1 MRWEID
7 EGLEGAHYIMF
18 SVLLLS
24 LKNNIYQSSPFSSK
38 RQSAPTERLRRHI
51 PAPRGNAHVQTVIQ
65 NLLAGP
71 LNILCICIVSAARLT
86 LFTLPVGLFY
96 SVWEA
101 LGGLLCNKSHRR
113 GAASAR

>member
-24 LKNNIYQSSPFSSK
+24 LKNNIYQPSPFSSK

-51 PAPRGNAHVQTVIQ
+51 PAPRGNAPSPDCDPEPSCWATEYIMHMYSFCSKI
-65 NLLAGP
+65 
-71 LNILCICIVSAARLT
+71 NIVYITGRTI
-86 LFTLPVGLFY
+86 LFSLGSSWRV
-96 SVWEA
+96 A
-101 LGGLLCNKSHRR
+101 LQQEP
-113 GAASAR
+113 